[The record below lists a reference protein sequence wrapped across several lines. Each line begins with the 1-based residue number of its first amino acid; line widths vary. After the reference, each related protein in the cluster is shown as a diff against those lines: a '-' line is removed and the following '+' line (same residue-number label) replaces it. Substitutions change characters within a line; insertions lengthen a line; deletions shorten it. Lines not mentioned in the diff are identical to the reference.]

1 MAKRVPI
8 SVFVEY
14 VVWAYQNGCGYIM
27 GSYGQNPKD
36 WGKSSWW
43 FNQYK
48 GSRREKA
55 LYWREHAPL
64 VFDCNGLAEG
74 CYQKETGININTRAR
89 NNFSAWCTN
98 KGEGRIPAKLRVPGA
113 AVFIHNGSYVS
124 HVGYLWKPVVEGRSE
139 GDWWVIEARG
149 VMYGVVKTRLYARG
163 WNRYGWMT
171 KYFDYDAAAVEPV
184 VYRLGERVLSVGCE
198 GEDVKEL
205 QTRLISWGYDL
216 GKWGADGEY
225 GSRTK
230 AAVTKFQA
238 DHELEATGVY
248 DAETHAALVEFAESE
263 NDGDDV
269 PEEPPVD
276 GNPDEDTPD
285 KDAYPV
291 FRVCPDISKYQ
302 VKIDFDAFCAGAD
315 FAIFRARVNG
325 KTDAKFREWAA
336 ECVKRGF
343 PFSVYDFITLTDE
356 KDAIVQAEAFYELA
370 SPFSPRIY
378 YLDVETLGSGI
389 GHGTNRKLIKAY
401 VARLRE
407 LGAERIGLYMG
418 SYRFRTQY
426 KQIADIFDTL
436 WLANWGKQTGYLSSV
451 PSETCDLHQYTSM
464 GYATPKCAKERVP
477 GAPGIKHRIDLNRLT
492 GNKPLSF
499 FTGREHVQPE
509 YCGIVKTTAD
519 SVNIRS
525 GAGSQFSKLGVAK
538 KGMIFE
544 RRPGDTAEWYAI
556 LYMGKEAFISRKYCK
571 TMVG

>member
-8 SVFVEY
+8 STFVDY
-14 VVWAYQNGCGYIM
+14 IVWAYQNGCGYIM
-27 GSYGQNPKD
+27 GSYGQDPKE
-36 WGKSSWW
+36 WSKSAWW
-43 FNQYK
+43 FTQYK
-48 GSRREKA
+48 GSQREKA
-55 LYWREHAPL
+55 LYWRDHAPL

-74 CYQKETGININTRAR
+74 CYQKETGININARAR

-98 KGEGRIPAKLRVPGA
+98 KGVGRIPAKLRVPGA

-124 HVGYLWKPVVEGRSE
+124 HVGYLWKPVVEGKPS

-149 VMYGVVKTRLYARG
+149 VMYGVVKTRLYSRG

-171 KYFDYDAAAVEPV
+171 KYFDYDAAAAEPV
-184 VYRLGERVLSVGCE
+184 VYQLGERVLSVGCE

-205 QTRLISWGYDL
+205 QTKLLSWGYDL

-225 GSRTK
+225 GSCTK
-230 AAVTKFQA
+230 AAVAKFQA
-238 DHELEATGVY
+238 DHMLVVTGVY
-248 DAETHAALVEFAESE
+248 DADTHAALVEFAESE
-263 NDGDDV
+263 NDGGDAPEEP
-269 PEEPPVD
+269 PEEPPVV
-276 GNPDEDTPD
+276 PAAP
-285 KDAYPV
+285 AYPV
-291 FRVCPDISKYQ
+291 YHVCPDISTYQ
-302 VKIDFDAFCAGAD
+302 YPIDFDVFCYNAD

-325 KTDAKFREWAA
+325 KTDKRFKDFAG
-336 ECVKRGF
+336 ECVKRSF

-356 KDAIVQAEAFYELA
+356 ADAKAQAEAFYKLT
-370 SPFSPRIY
+370 SPFNPRIY
-378 YLDVETLGSGI
+378 YLDVETLGKGVS
-389 GHGTNRKLIKAY
+389 HGENRKLIQTY

-407 LGAERIGLYMG
+407 LGAERVGLYMG
-418 SYRFRTQY
+418 EYRYRTQY

-464 GYATPKCAKERVP
+464 GYATPKGAKERVP
-477 GAPGIKHRIDLNRLT
+477 GAPGIKRRIDLNRLT

-538 KGMIFE
+538 KNEAFE
-544 RRPGDTAEWYAI
+544 RRPGDTADWFAI
-556 LYMGKEAFISRKYCK
+556 RYMGKEAFVKKAYCR
-571 TMVG
+571 TMKG